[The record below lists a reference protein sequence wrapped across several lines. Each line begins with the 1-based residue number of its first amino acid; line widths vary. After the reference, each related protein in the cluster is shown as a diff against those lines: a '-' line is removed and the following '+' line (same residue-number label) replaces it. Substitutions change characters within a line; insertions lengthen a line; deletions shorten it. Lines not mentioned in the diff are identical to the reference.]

1 MTKVNKKWRQ
11 EHVDD
16 YYVKQAQQHGY
27 RSRAAYKLKEID
39 ARDHILRPG
48 LTVLDLGAAPG
59 SWSQLARQK
68 IGSKGHVIAQDLLPM
83 EPIAGVDFIQ
93 GDLCT
98 QDVYERLLQLLGS
111 MSVDLVMSDMSPNI
125 SGVKTLD
132 QPRAMHLCEI
142 SMEMALN
149 VLVKGGDFLVKVFQG
164 EGFDV
169 YLHQLQSHF
178 KKVTVRKPH
187 ASRARSSE
195 VYLLARN
202 YNNNQLGILIPQ
214 SV

>member
-16 YYVKQAQQHGY
+16 YYVKQAQQQGY

-39 ARDHILRPG
+39 ARDNILSSG

-68 IGSKGHVIAQDLLPM
+68 IGPKGHVIAQDLLPM
-83 EPIAGVDFIQ
+83 EPIAGVDNIQ
-93 GDLCT
+93 GDICT

-111 MSVDLVMSDMSPNI
+111 MSVNLVMSDISPNI
-125 SGVKTLD
+125 SGVKSVD
-132 QPRAMHLCEI
+132 QARSMYLCEI
-142 SMEMALN
+142 SMEIALN
-149 VLVKGGDFLVKVFQG
+149 VLVKGGNFLVKVFQG

-169 YLHQLQSHF
+169 YLRQLQSHF
-178 KKVTVRKPH
+178 KKVAVRKPQ

-202 YNNNQLGILIPQ
+202 YNNNQLGIFTPL